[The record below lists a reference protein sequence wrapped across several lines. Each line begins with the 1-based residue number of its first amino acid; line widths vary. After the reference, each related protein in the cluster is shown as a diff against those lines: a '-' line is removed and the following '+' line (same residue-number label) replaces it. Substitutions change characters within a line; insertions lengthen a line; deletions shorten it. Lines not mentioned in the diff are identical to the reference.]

1 MPNLDA
7 ARRSY
12 ADSCAELQRL
22 GLLEPGAIPPI
33 PDHLP
38 QADDDDPSGVS
49 FFRTQ
54 VDGDLSNLTLPR
66 TFFGRS
72 LVRDASFQN
81 TDLSESNLCWC
92 DFVQVDFSR
101 ACLRS
106 SDLRGSIFDGVRF
119 VNCDLRNAD
128 LRHATFRKCD
138 FAGADLAGAKLG
150 RRLAWSLVLDAHQQA
165 SIDWQTF
172 EGETPPGG

>member
-1 MPNLDA
+1 MANDNGL
-7 ARRSY
+7 RRSY

-22 GLLEPGAIPPI
+22 GWLEPGAIPPI
-33 PDHLP
+33 PNRLP

-54 VDGDLSNLTLPR
+54 VEGDLSNLTLPR

-72 LVRDASFQN
+72 LIRDASFQN

-106 SDLRGSIFDGVRF
+106 SDLRGSTFKSVRF

-128 LRHATFRKCD
+128 LRRATFSKCD

-150 RRLAWSLVLDAHQQA
+150 RGLAWAFRLDAHQRA

-172 EGETPPGG
+172 EGDCPAGG